1 MDRNKSDRTVLFL
14 DSVGL
19 VNRPNLIKDALNSKD
34 KEVIKELNSKITTLE
49 TERNQAVQTA
59 DTTSKE
65 LEETTN
71 KLTETNSKLT
81 KVESD
86 LTQIKEQNKAFKIDL
101 AVEQNRVLPKD
112 REFCKSLTDE
122 QLDSYIQNNAGSAL
136 AKELGKNIKIKE
148 QNSSNSRV
156 EIAAAAGSKK

>member
-1 MDRNKSDRTVLFL
+1 MDRNKSDRTVLAL

-34 KEVIKELNSKITTLE
+34 KEVIKELNSKIETLE

-81 KVESD
+81 KVETD

-101 AVEQNRVLPKD
+101 AVEQK
-112 REFCKSLTDE
+112 
-122 QLDSYIQNNAGSAL
+122 
-136 AKELGKNIKIKE
+136 
-148 QNSSNSRV
+148 
-156 EIAAAAGSKK
+156 